1 MCDNAGAKLADAQFL
16 GPEISLVSFGC
27 FFKQKNTLDALEV
40 LSGPFLG
47 VLPRRFSVTVRITFV
62 ILRRNLGRHL
72 LHSDHNEAF
81 NKLKYMK
88 EKNLCLNDKFQW
100 FCRV

>member
-1 MCDNAGAKLADAQFL
+1 MCDNAAAELADAQFL

-27 FFKQKNTLDALEV
+27 FFKNTLDALEV

-47 VLPRRFSVTVRITFV
+47 VLPRRFSVTAMITFV

-88 EKNLCLNDKFQW
+88 EKNLCFK
-100 FCRV
+100 

>member
-1 MCDNAGAKLADAQFL
+1 MCDNAAAELADAQFL

-47 VLPRRFSVTVRITFV
+47 VLPRRFSVTVMITFV

-81 NKLKYMK
+81 NKLKYTK
-88 EKNLCLNDKFQW
+88 EKNLCFK
-100 FCRV
+100 